1 MKRLFLKV
9 TRELLPQV
17 RDKYPF
23 IYLEH
28 GRLEIDDSSVKWI
41 NSDCHVVPLPVAMIN
56 TLLLG
61 PGTSVTHAAIKSIAE
76 TNCTICWVGE
86 DSLLYY
92 ATGETPT
99 YSTYNMKKQ
108 IALATNGRHKLEVAR
123 AMFKMRFPTEDL
135 SDKSLH
141 ELMGM
146 EGFRVKALYK
156 EKADT
161 YGVDWK
167 GREYIPGKFE
177 LSNISNIIL
186 TSCNAALYG
195 IILSVVHSLGFSP
208 RVGFIHSGS
217 PLPFVYDIADLYKA
231 EVSIDL
237 AFKLPKEMYGEYQ
250 SKYVAEKFREKI
262 LELKILERSVN
273 DICSL
278 MGIKK

>member
-99 YSTYNMKKQ
+99 YNTYNMKKQ

-177 LSNISNIIL
+177 LSNISNKIL

-237 AFKLPKEMYGEYQ
+237 AFKLPKEMYGEYH